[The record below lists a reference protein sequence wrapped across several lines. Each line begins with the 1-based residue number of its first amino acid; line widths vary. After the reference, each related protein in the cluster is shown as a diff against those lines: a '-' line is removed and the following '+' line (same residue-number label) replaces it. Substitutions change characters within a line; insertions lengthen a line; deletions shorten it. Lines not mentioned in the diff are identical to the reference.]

1 MAPVATNDTVQD
13 QVATGPVKN
22 GGAPKLFNPFY
33 SPTNGSDG
41 NDGDYKYANYKVSD
55 HARFIWMV
63 RIRECFHLLCRMMP
77 AAVLLAF
84 QLYSLSVF

>member
-13 QVATGPVKN
+13 QVSTGPVKN
-22 GGAPKLFNPFY
+22 GTAVKVFNPFY

-41 NDGDYKYANYKVSD
+41 NDGDYQYAKYKVRM

-63 RIRECFHLLCRMMP
+63 RIR
-77 AAVLLAF
+77 AASTFYAA
-84 QLYSLSVF
+84 